1 MSFQGKFGSHG
12 SCRAR
17 PGKLNPLIK
26 QHCRAL
32 RSSHLASKSR
42 RHARSRDCPLCRA
55 VAEST
60 QQAAVLPSQVSALK
74 TWLFSSRNAKQEL
87 IKLDVSAGLYSSVED
102 FRLTETVQPG
112 EVGDSCVSD
121 GLVWDADHHSLNRM
135 QCNLLQLLEPSSC
148 YASTTSLPE
157 QSPDQNINSLPKR
170 WQRSPEAKSLPSY
183 NLLRSGHLGAS
194 CRLGYN
200 CDRCSC

>member
-12 SCRAR
+12 SCHAR
-17 PGKLNPLIK
+17 PGKLTPLTK
-26 QHCRAL
+26 QHCQAL
-32 RSSHLASKSR
+32 RSSNLASKSR

-112 EVGDSCVSD
+112 EVGDGCVSD
-121 GLVWDADHHSLNRM
+121 ELVGADHHSLNRT
-135 QCNLLQLLEPSSC
+135 QYNLLQLLEPSSC

-157 QSPDQNINSLPKR
+157 QPPDQNIKFIAKTLAKKSRGKKR
-170 WQRSPEAKSLPSY
+170 AKLQSAAFRSSWS
-183 NLLRSGHLGAS
+183 
-194 CRLGYN
+194 
-200 CDRCSC
+200 